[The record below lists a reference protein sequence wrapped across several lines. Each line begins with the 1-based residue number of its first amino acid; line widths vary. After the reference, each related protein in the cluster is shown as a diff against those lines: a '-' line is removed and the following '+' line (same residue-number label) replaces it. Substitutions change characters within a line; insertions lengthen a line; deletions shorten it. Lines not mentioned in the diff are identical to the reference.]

1 MTPQRRH
8 DRNQIRSHLGRS
20 KPPFQRACAAQG
32 RQRRTLANPHA
43 RVLGSWTGLRRG
55 SRSAGVAGMGD
66 DQNGA
71 VHACAVHYVRG
82 STLDS
87 PTCMRIPPDPS
98 SFRPPRSHLRRT
110 CPRHPV
116 ESRGSLFS
124 RQTLLPVPRNA
135 PLCHRH
141 FRGGVPSAT
150 VPVPA
155 RPTKLPPGC
164 GNLSDDFLGRT
175 EGGRPGSFRFPT
187 GTSSGSI
194 GRSIRVR
201 TERPFG
207 SFREFGP
214 TRSTNLAPLF
224 T

>member
-8 DRNQIRSHLGRS
+8 DRHQIRSHVGRS
-20 KPPFQRACAAQG
+20 KPPYQRVCVAWG
-32 RQRRTLANPHA
+32 KHRGTLANPHA
-43 RVLGSWTGLRRG
+43 RVLGSWTGLKRG
-55 SRSAGVAGMGD
+55 SGSADVPTMGD
-66 DQNGA
+66 DRNGA
-71 VHACAVHYVRG
+71 MHGCAVHYLRG

-87 PTCMRIPPDPS
+87 PTCMRIPSDPS

-135 PLCHRH
+135 PLCHRQ

-175 EGGRPGSFRFPT
+175 EEETPRFVPVSHRDNF
-187 GTSSGSI
+187 GLI

-201 TERPFG
+201 TGRPFG

-214 TRSTNLAPLF
+214 TRSTTLAPLF